1 MIKIEDETPF
11 TKCTD
16 EQKEWAKQYD
26 KECRE
31 RAEYLSGTEEKG
43 VTLAPLSVTPEP
55 IFHTDIT
62 ADPLHWK
69 NAHQALFYGK
79 DWVKLSNK

>member
-26 KECRE
+26 KE
-31 RAEYLSGTEEKG
+31 GTEFYEK
-43 VTLAPLSVTPEP
+43 LWDPANEYSYALSDP
-55 IFHTDIT
+55 IWRTN
-62 ADPLHWK
+62 HWED
-69 NAHQALFYGK
+69 YE
-79 DWVKLSNK
+79 W

>member
-26 KECRE
+26 KE
-31 RAEYLSGTEEKG
+31 GTEFYEK
-43 VTLAPLSVTPEP
+43 LW
-55 IFHTDIT
+55 
-62 ADPLHWK
+62 DPA
-69 NAHQALFYGK
+69 NE
-79 DWVKLSNK
+79 